1 MFISNFETFQNTVWL
16 TSSNPQ
22 GTERSNE
29 MDRRRSSI
37 GATTS
42 CSSVFAASKI
52 SDTSGTT
59 RDGRI
64 GRTATSLTYVDG
76 RVISAGHQR
85 PIPHYSLT
93 PTGWCNNHYKRC
105 DESFSKEGPFFIPF
119 QTLSKCRLNIII
131 IFRRRKN
138 LTFKRDMTSNF
149 KLVPNTVIITVVLN
163 CTWPAP
169 WITTILGFSGIVHV
183 KRNML
188 KITSVERS

>member
-1 MFISNFETFQNTVWL
+1 
-16 TSSNPQ
+16 
-22 GTERSNE
+22 

-119 QTLSKCRLNIII
+119 QTLSKCRLNTAI

-138 LTFKRDMTSNF
+138 LTFKWDMTSNF
-149 KLVPNTVIITVVLN
+149 KLVPNTVIYHGRLKLYVTRSVDYYDFRFFWHSPRETQYAKN
-163 CTWPAP
+163 N
-169 WITTILGFSGIVHV
+169 FSRTLVDYP
-183 KRNML
+183 
-188 KITSVERS
+188 